1 MWLSHGMHF
10 KWNSRQVF
18 DRRKDYVKVT
28 LGNIFSGD
36 VAARFRSPRL
46 LTSVDRYEM
55 P

>member
-36 VAARFRSPRL
+36 VAAKVQDNGQV
-46 LTSVDRYEM
+46 LTEM
-55 P
+55 KK

>member
-1 MWLSHGMHF
+1 MHF

-36 VAARFRSPRL
+36 VAAQVQDNGQV
-46 LTSVDRYEM
+46 LTEM
-55 P
+55 KK